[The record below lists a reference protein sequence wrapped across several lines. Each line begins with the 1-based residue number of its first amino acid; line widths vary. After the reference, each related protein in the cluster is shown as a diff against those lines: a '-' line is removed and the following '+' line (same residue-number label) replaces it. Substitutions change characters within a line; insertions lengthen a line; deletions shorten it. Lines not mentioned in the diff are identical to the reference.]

1 MIQSA
6 YHETPKLPDAQQAV
20 YDALLG
26 LQRNGKP
33 DATAP
38 ELRETL
44 ERLGLYQVKGKPVQR
59 IEKGWVTGRL
69 SELAAR
75 GLVVKCSEQRRNPLT
90 GKLVTPWAIP
100 ARQGDLIGYRQ
111 PSVSTAF
118 GPASKSGSASH
129 LKA

>member
-1 MIQSA
+1 MSQSA
-6 YHETPKLPDAQQAV
+6 YPAAPKLPAAEQAV

-38 ELRETL
+38 ELRETI
-44 ERLGLYQVKGKPVQR
+44 ERLGLYQVKGHPVQR
-59 IEKGWVTGRL
+59 IETGWVTGRL

-75 GLVVKCSEQRRNPLT
+75 GMVVKCQEQRRNPLT

-100 ARQGDLIGYRQ
+100 ARQGDLAGFRAA
-111 PSVSTAF
+111 SVSTGS
-118 GPASKSGSASH
+118 GPDRRITSTSQ

>member
-1 MIQSA
+1 MSQSA
-6 YHETPKLPDAQQAV
+6 YPAVPKLPAAEQAV

-38 ELRETL
+38 ELRETI
-44 ERLGLYQVKGKPVQR
+44 ERLGLYQVKGHPVQR

-75 GLVVKCSEQRRNPLT
+75 GMVVKCQEQRRNPLT
-90 GKLVTPWAIP
+90 GKLVAPWAIP
-100 ARQGDLIGYRQ
+100 ARQGDLVGFRSA
-111 PSVSTAF
+111 SVSTGS
-118 GPASKSGSASH
+118 GPDRRITSTSQ